1 MLPKLASSRDACEQP
16 NSAADPPSA
25 APFGQGCVEVM
36 NGQGSHY
43 DVGRLPVTTTVKFNY
58 RAVADWEQLAAGY
71 THPDVAAVAV
81 NSKGRVYLFCR
92 AEHPILIYERDGRF
106 VGSWG
111 EGMFTMRTHGITI
124 APDDSVW
131 CTDDAGHS
139 VRKFTPDGTLLLT
152 LGDNAGKPSDS
163 GYDGSNITTI
173 VRGAPPFN
181 RPTNLAVAPN
191 GDLYVSDGYG
201 NARVH
206 RFSATGKLLGSWG
219 GPGTGPGQFMLPHGV
234 AVDAT
239 GNVYVCDRES
249 DRIQVFTA
257 EGRFVREITN
267 VQRPTQIVLARGF
280 MYVSELGWRAGQRSF
295 RHGPI
300 EYDLPSRVSVLDAN
314 GTVVTRLGGTA
325 PCAPGSFC
333 APHGLAV
340 DANGDLYV
348 AEVVWTIAG
357 KAGLMPPDCHTIQ
370 KLALAA

>member
-1 MLPKLASSRDACEQP
+1 MSVSISPKYE
-16 NSAADPPSA
+16 
-25 APFGQGCVEVM
+25 
-36 NGQGSHY
+36 
-43 DVGRLPVTTTVKFNY
+43 
-58 RAVADWEQLAAGY
+58 AVLEWEQLPAGY

-92 AEHPILIYERDGRF
+92 AEHPVLIYERDGRF

-139 VRKFTPDGTLLLT
+139 VRKFTPDGELLLT

-173 VRGAPPFN
+173 ARGAPPFN

-201 NARVH
+201 NSRVH
-206 RFSATGKLLGSWG
+206 RFSPRGELVASWG
-219 GPGTGPGQFMLPHGV
+219 EPGTGPGQFMLPHGI

-257 EGRFVREITN
+257 EGRFLREIT
-267 VQRPTQIVLARGF
+267 VQRPTQIVLARGL

-295 RHGPI
+295 RNGPI
-300 EYDLPSRVSVLDAN
+300 EQDLPARVSILDAN
-314 GTVVTRLGGTA
+314 GKAVARIGGPD

-340 DANGDLYV
+340 DPNGDLYV

-357 KAGLMPPDCHTIQ
+357 RAGLVPPDCHTIQ
-370 KLALAA
+370 KLRSV

>member
-1 MLPKLASSRDACEQP
+1 MSTLV
-16 NSAADPPSA
+16 SA
-25 APFGQGCVEVM
+25 
-36 NGQGSHY
+36 
-43 DVGRLPVTTTVKFNY
+43 NY
-58 RAVADWEQLAAGY
+58 KAVAGWEQLPAGF

-92 AEHPILIYERDGRF
+92 AEHPVLIYERDGRF
-106 VGSWG
+106 VGEWG
-111 EGMFTMRTHGITI
+111 EGVFTMRTHGIAI

-131 CTDDAGHS
+131 CVDDAGHS
-139 VRKFTPDGTLLLT
+139 VRKFTPEGKQLLA
-152 LGDNAGKPSDS
+152 LGDNAGTPSDS
-163 GYDGSNITTI
+163 GYDGSNLTTI

-181 RPTNLAVAPN
+181 RPTNLAVAPH

-206 RFSATGKLLGSWG
+206 RFSSGGELIASWG
-219 GPGTGPGQFMLPHGV
+219 EPGTGPGQFMLPHGI
-234 AVDAT
+234 AVDPT
-239 GNVYVCDRES
+239 GNVFVCDRES

-257 EGRFVREITN
+257 EGRYLREITE
-267 VQRPTQIVLARGF
+267 VQRPTQVVLGRGL

-295 RHGPI
+295 RNGPI
-300 EYDLPSRVSVLDAN
+300 TRDLPARVSVLDMN
-314 GTVVTRLGGTA
+314 GTVITRIGGTD

-357 KAGLMPPDCHTIQ
+357 KAGLVPPDCHTIQ
-370 KLALAA
+370 KLERID

>member
-1 MLPKLASSRDACEQP
+1 MCRGSERSLHTRTDFSGVTTLRYVPIASWE
-16 NSAADPPSA
+16 
-25 APFGQGCVEVM
+25 
-36 NGQGSHY
+36 
-43 DVGRLPVTTTVKFNY
+43 RLP
-58 RAVADWEQLAAGY
+58 AGY

-92 AEHPILIYERDGRF
+92 AEHPVLIYERDGGF

-111 EGMFTMRTHGITI
+111 EGMFSMRTHGITI

-139 VRKFTPDGTLLLT
+139 VRKFTPDGKLLLT

-163 GYDGSNITTI
+163 GYDGSNLTTI
-173 VRGAPPFN
+173 TRGAPPFN
-181 RPTNLAVAPN
+181 RPTNLTVAPS

-206 RFSATGKLLGSWG
+206 RFSPSGQLLASWG
-219 GPGTGPGQFMLPHGV
+219 EPGTGPGQFMLPHGI

-239 GNVYVCDRES
+239 GTVFVCDRES

-257 EGRFVREITN
+257 EGRFIRQITD
-267 VQRPTQIVLARGF
+267 VQRPTQIVLARGR

-300 EYDLPSRVSVLDAN
+300 ERDLPSRVSVLDAN
-314 GTVVTRLGGTA
+314 GAVVARLGGPD

-357 KAGLMPPDCHTIQ
+357 KAGLVPPDCHTVQ
-370 KLALAA
+370 KLQRVD

>member
-1 MLPKLASSRDACEQP
+1 MCR
-16 NSAADPPSA
+16 
-25 APFGQGCVEVM
+25 
-36 NGQGSHY
+36 GSERSLHTRTDFRGVTTLRY
-43 DVGRLPVTTTVKFNY
+43 EPVVGWERLP
-58 RAVADWEQLAAGY
+58 AGY

-92 AEHPILIYERDGRF
+92 AEHPVLIYERDGRF

-111 EGMFTMRTHGITI
+111 EGMFSMRTHGITI

-131 CTDDAGHS
+131 CSDDAGHS
-139 VRKFTPDGTLLLT
+139 VRKFTPDAKLRLT

-163 GYDGSNITTI
+163 GYDGSNLTTI
-173 VRGAPPFN
+173 TRGAPPFN
-181 RPTNLAVAPN
+181 RPTNLTVAPN
-191 GDLYVSDGYG
+191 ADLYISDGYG

-206 RFSATGKLLGSWG
+206 RFSPSGQLLASWG
-219 GPGTGPGQFMLPHGV
+219 EPGTGPGQFMLPHGI

-239 GNVYVCDRES
+239 GTVFVCDRES

-257 EGRFVREITN
+257 EGRFIREITD
-267 VQRPTQIVLARGF
+267 VQRPTQIVLARGR

-300 EYDLPSRVSVLDAN
+300 ERDLPSRVSVLDAN
-314 GTVVTRLGGTA
+314 GAVVARLGGPD

-357 KAGLMPPDCHTIQ
+357 KAGLVPPDCHTVQ
-370 KLALAA
+370 KLQRVD

>member
-1 MLPKLASSRDACEQP
+1 MSTSVAPK
-16 NSAADPPSA
+16 
-25 APFGQGCVEVM
+25 
-36 NGQGSHY
+36 
-43 DVGRLPVTTTVKFNY
+43 Y
-58 RAVADWEQLAAGY
+58 RAVVGWEHLPAGY

-92 AEHPILIYERDGRF
+92 AEHPVLMYEPDGRF

-139 VRKFTPDGTLLLT
+139 VRRFTPDGKLLLA
-152 LGDNAGKPSDS
+152 LGENAGKPSDS
-163 GYDGSNITTI
+163 GYDGSNLTTI

-191 GDLYVSDGYG
+191 GDLYVTDGYG

-206 RFSATGKLLGSWG
+206 RFSAAGKLLASWG
-219 GPGTGPGQFMLPHGV
+219 EPGTGRGQFMLPHGI

-239 GNVYVCDRES
+239 GNVLVCDREN
-249 DRIQVFTA
+249 DRIQVFTSQ
-257 EGRFVREITN
+257 GRLIKEITD
-267 VQRPTQIVLARGF
+267 VQRPTQIVLARGL
-280 MYVSELGWRAGQRSF
+280 MYVSELGWRVGQRSF
-295 RHGPI
+295 RNGPI
-300 EYDLPSRVSVLDAN
+300 ERDLPSRVSVLDAN
-314 GTVVTRLGGTA
+314 GTVVTRLGGPD
-325 PCAPGSFC
+325 PCASGSFC

-340 DANGDLYV
+340 DSNGDLYV

-357 KAGLMPPDCHTIQ
+357 KAGLVPPDCHTVQ
-370 KLALAA
+370 KLVLAA

>member
-1 MLPKLASSRDACEQP
+1 MCRGSERSLHTRTDFRGVTTLRYVPIASWE
-16 NSAADPPSA
+16 
-25 APFGQGCVEVM
+25 
-36 NGQGSHY
+36 
-43 DVGRLPVTTTVKFNY
+43 RLP
-58 RAVADWEQLAAGY
+58 AGY

-92 AEHPILIYERDGRF
+92 AEHPVLIYERDGRF

-111 EGMFTMRTHGITI
+111 EGMFSMRTHGITI

-139 VRKFTPDGTLLLT
+139 VRKFTPDGKLLLT

-163 GYDGSNITTI
+163 GYDGSNLTTI
-173 VRGAPPFN
+173 TRGAPPFN
-181 RPTNLAVAPN
+181 RPTNLTVAPN
-191 GDLYVSDGYG
+191 GDLYISDGYG

-206 RFSATGKLLGSWG
+206 RFSPSGQLLASWG
-219 GPGTGPGQFMLPHGV
+219 EPGTGPGQFMLPHGI

-239 GNVYVCDRES
+239 GTVFVCDRES

-257 EGRFVREITN
+257 EGRFIREITD
-267 VQRPTQIVLARGF
+267 VQRPTQIVLARGR
-280 MYVSELGWRAGQRSF
+280 MY
-295 RHGPI
+295 
-300 EYDLPSRVSVLDAN
+300 N
-314 GTVVTRLGGTA
+314 GAVVARLGGPD

-340 DANGDLYV
+340 DASGDLYV

-357 KAGLMPPDCHTIQ
+357 KAGLVPPDCHTVQ
-370 KLALAA
+370 KLQRVD

>member
-1 MLPKLASSRDACEQP
+1 MSISVAPK
-16 NSAADPPSA
+16 
-25 APFGQGCVEVM
+25 
-36 NGQGSHY
+36 
-43 DVGRLPVTTTVKFNY
+43 Y
-58 RAVADWEQLAAGY
+58 RAIVGWEHLPAGY

-92 AEHPILIYERDGRF
+92 AEHPVLMYERDGRF

-111 EGMFTMRTHGITI
+111 EGIFSMRTHGITI

-139 VRKFTPDGTLLLT
+139 VRKFTPDGKLLLT
-152 LGDNAGKPSDS
+152 LGENAGKPSDS
-163 GYDGSNITTI
+163 GYNGSNLTTI

-181 RPTNLAVAPN
+181 RPTNLAVARN
-191 GDLYVSDGYG
+191 GDLYVTDGYG

-206 RFSATGKLLGSWG
+206 RFSAAGKLLASWG
-219 GPGTGPGQFMLPHGV
+219 EPGTGPGQFMLPHGV

-239 GNVYVCDRES
+239 GNVLVCDREN
-249 DRIQVFTA
+249 DRIQMFTA
-257 EGRFVREITN
+257 DGRFIREITE
-267 VQRPTQIVLARGF
+267 VQRPTQIIVARGL
-280 MYVSELGWRAGQRSF
+280 MYVSELGWRVGQRSF
-295 RHGPI
+295 RKGPI
-300 EYDLPSRVSVLDAN
+300 ERDLPSRLSVLDAN
-314 GTVVTRLGGTA
+314 GTVVTRLGGPD

-340 DANGDLYV
+340 DSNGDLYV

-357 KAGLMPPDCHTIQ
+357 KEGLVPPDCHTVQ